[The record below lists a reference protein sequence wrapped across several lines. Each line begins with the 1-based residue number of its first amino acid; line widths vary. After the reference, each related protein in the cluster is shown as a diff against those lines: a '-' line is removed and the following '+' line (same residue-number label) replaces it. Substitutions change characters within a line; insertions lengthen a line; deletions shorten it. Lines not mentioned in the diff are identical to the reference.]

1 MIRTNLRELRLR
13 HGLSLVA
20 LSRAAGLSTQYVS
33 RAELGLIPPTPRLE
47 QQMDRALESV
57 IRAQQEKARLLE
69 EDYLTCRGPGA
80 SFLHLL
86 SAPACNAQ
94 NSRDPVHPGPSG
106 RLRPHRHQR

>member
-69 EDYLTCRGPGA
+69 EDYLTCRGR
-80 SFLHLL
+80 L
-86 SAPACNAQ
+86 
-94 NSRDPVHPGPSG
+94 
-106 RLRPHRHQR
+106 LRPVEETEHES